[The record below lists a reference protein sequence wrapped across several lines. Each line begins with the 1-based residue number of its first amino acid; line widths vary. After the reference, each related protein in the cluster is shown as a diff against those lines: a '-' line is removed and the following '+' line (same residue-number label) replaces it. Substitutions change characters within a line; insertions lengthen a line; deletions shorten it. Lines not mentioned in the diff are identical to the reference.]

1 MEGLLLGEGVD
12 TQHLTQARVVRPA
25 NEGRRHLW
33 DPNKHALTQ
42 SIPRPAS
49 VHSCSRQRGLCTE
62 RSPICRRTLRTTPSQ
77 TTSRERTQLF
87 KTTRPVDR
95 MYNLHAVEGLLL
107 GEGCQHATSATQTKA
122 VRPANEHGHQHLSR
136 PWQVTARRTNFLA
149 TRAAPKDCVQKQHV
163 LICVKAS
170 HKPCLKA

>member
-1 MEGLLLGEGVD
+1 MLLLSPYHVQRAYTAVQD
-12 TQHLTQARVVRPA
+12 
-25 NEGRRHLW
+25 NE
-33 DPNKHALTQ
+33 AC
-42 SIPRPAS
+42 I
-49 VHSCSRQRGLCTE
+49 QRGLPFAGALCV
-62 RSPICRRTLRTTPSQ
+62 PHPPQ

-170 HKPCLKA
+170 HKPCLKASRIFGGVRHSGDDNASLCELETA